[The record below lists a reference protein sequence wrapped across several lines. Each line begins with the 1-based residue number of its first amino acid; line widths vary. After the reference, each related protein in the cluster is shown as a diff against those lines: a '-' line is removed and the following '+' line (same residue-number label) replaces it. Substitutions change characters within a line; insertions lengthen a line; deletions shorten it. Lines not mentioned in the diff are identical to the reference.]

1 MSDMSERSLRMS
13 TLARGVLI
21 TYGVALFSW
30 LFSSKLPQAESSGLF
45 AIGLGL
51 GLQVLVLLARVVVK
65 RYEREHGMHGELYPQ
80 AMYIVE
86 MIADAI
92 TVALFAISTFNA
104 IARFPANI

>member
-1 MSDMSERSLRMS
+1 MSEMSERSLRMS

-30 LFSSKLPQAESSGLF
+30 LFSSRFPQSESSGLF

-51 GLQVLVLLARVVVK
+51 GLQVLVLIARAVVK
-65 RYEREHGMHGELYPQ
+65 RYEREHGMQGELYPQ

-104 IARFPANI
+104 IARIPASI